1 MDNFEEVAIDSEY
14 YYSNDYVEIIEHLDT
29 LNNNIV
35 IYNNN
40 LVDLSEFIIV
50 SFGFFVGIV
59 LVYFSLN
66 LLKD

>member
-1 MDNFEEVAIDSEY
+1 MDNFEEVGIDAEY

>member
-1 MDNFEEVAIDSEY
+1 MDNFEEVVIDSEY

-50 SFGFFVGIV
+50 MSGFFVGIV